1 MRRGFFAAA
10 LVTGALVIGGTAA
23 ALEVPEVY
31 TVTIEFF
38 PEDGGPTVKAI
49 FKCHRAEACHERFKA
64 PIDGK
69 ERTFLFSGR
78 VRGTELLELELMPWG
93 NDARS
98 AETVLVQN
106 PYERNMSADEKLV
119 RVSREPTG
127 KKIGALPELK
137 RVEHPKGRIRFTVS
151 AG

>member
-1 MRRGFFAAA
+1 MRRGFFAAV
-10 LVTGALVIGGTAA
+10 LVTGAFVIGGTAA
-23 ALEVPEVY
+23 ALEIPERY
-31 TVTIEFF
+31 TVMIEFF
-38 PEDGGPTVKAI
+38 PEDGGPTVKGT
-49 FKCHRAEACHERFKA
+49 FKCHRAEACHERFKV

-78 VRGTELLELELMPWG
+78 VRGPELLELELTPWG
-93 NDARS
+93 NDARF
-98 AETVLVQN
+98 AETVLVRKS
-106 PYERNMSADEKLV
+106 YERNMSVDEKLI

-137 RVEHPKGRIRFTVS
+137 RVEHPKGRVRFTVS